1 MTNSVQKHSKN
12 LPCVILAGG
21 KSSRMQGENKALIN
35 LGGKRL
41 IDHVIIKLRRST
53 HNIAL
58 NVNSETKIFEKYELP
73 LLKDTLEGY
82 LGPLAGVLSAMRWAE
97 ELGSSKVITVA
108 ADTPFFPS
116 HLYDIFSSFSAEFD
130 IVMASSRQPDGKN
143 RRHPIF
149 CTWSVNLRN
158 ELEVAIK
165 RGVRKIVDWTD
176 QYNVKNVIFEQK
188 LDFDPF
194 FNVNTRDDLLVAK
207 GILDKGY

>member
-1 MTNSVQKHSKN
+1 
-12 LPCVILAGG
+12 
-21 KSSRMQGENKALIN
+21 MQGENKALIN

-58 NVNSETKIFEKYELP
+58 NVNSETEIFEKYELP

-116 HLYDIFSSFSAEFD
+116 HL
-130 IVMASSRQPDGKN
+130 
-143 RRHPIF
+143 
-149 CTWSVNLRN
+149 
-158 ELEVAIK
+158 
-165 RGVRKIVDWTD
+165 
-176 QYNVKNVIFEQK
+176 
-188 LDFDPF
+188 
-194 FNVNTRDDLLVAK
+194 
-207 GILDKGY
+207 